1 MVQIPAF
8 TAIDFKPIIVAK
20 DKNDQPFLMIDVRFS
35 SWYSSPDLEILQMEK
50 YQHIPFLMYANS
62 NVMRIFKSPTFEE
75 IARFDTKTVLAFYDP
90 SSIEGIIYQST
101 LITLIGS
108 WLRDLDYHWNSDNP
122 PYQNEI
128 KAIGLYDHLIDATTE
143 ELDLL

>member
-8 TAIDFKPIIVAK
+8 TAIDFNPIIVAK

-50 YQHIPFLMYANS
+50 YQHIPFLMYVNS

-75 IARFDTKTVLAFYDP
+75 IARFDTKTVLAFYNP
-90 SSIEGIIYQST
+90 ESIEGIIYQST
-101 LITLIGS
+101 LTLLIDL
-108 WLRDLDYHWNSDNP
+108 WLDDLVYHWKGDNT
-122 PYQNEI
+122 PYTEEV
-128 KAIGLYDHLIDATTE
+128 KAIGLYEYLIDAITE
-143 ELDLL
+143 ELE

>member
-35 SWYSSPDLEILQMEK
+35 SLYSSPDLEILQMEK

-62 NVMRIFKSPTFEE
+62 NVMIIFKSPTFEE
-75 IARFDTKTVLAFYDP
+75 IARFDTKTVLAFYNP
-90 SSIEGIIYQST
+90 ESIEGVIYQST
-101 LITLIGS
+101 LTLLIDL
-108 WLRDLDYHWNSDNP
+108 WLDDLVYHWKGDNT
-122 PYQNEI
+122 PYTEEV
-128 KAIGLYDHLIDATTE
+128 KAIGLYEYLIDAITE
-143 ELDLL
+143 ELE

>member
-75 IARFDTKTVLAFYDP
+75 IARFDTKTVLAFYNP
-90 SSIEGIIYQST
+90 ESIEGIIYQST
-101 LITLIGS
+101 LTLLIDL
-108 WLRDLDYHWNSDNP
+108 WLDDLVYHWKGDNT
-122 PYQNEI
+122 PYTEEV
-128 KAIGLYDHLIDATTE
+128 KAIGLYEYLIDAITE
-143 ELDLL
+143 ELE

>member
-75 IARFDTKTVLAFYDP
+75 IARFDTKTVLAFYNP
-90 SSIEGIIYQST
+90 ESIEGVIYQST
-101 LITLIGS
+101 LTLLIDL
-108 WLRDLDYHWNSDNP
+108 WLDDLVYHWKGDNT
-122 PYQNEI
+122 PYTEEV
-128 KAIGLYDHLIDATTE
+128 KAIGLYEYLIDAITE
-143 ELDLL
+143 ELE